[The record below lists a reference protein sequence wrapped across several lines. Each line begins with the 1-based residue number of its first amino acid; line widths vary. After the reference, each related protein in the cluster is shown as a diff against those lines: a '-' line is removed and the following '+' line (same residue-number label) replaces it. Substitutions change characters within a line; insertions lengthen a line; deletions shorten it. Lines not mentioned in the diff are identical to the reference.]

1 MINLKRIKMRAGLA
15 ADLEQ
20 IPKSAGSDDRDA
32 CAFALD
38 KSIGSDSG
46 AVTKPFDVARVDTEG
61 LAHFRKAVGDC
72 GGGIARCRWYL
83 KQADDFGPR
92 VVRKEVGKGAPD
104 VDAYQPSHA

>member
-1 MINLKRIKMRAGLA
+1 MRARLA
-15 ADLEQ
+15 TDLEQ
-20 IPKSAGSDDRDA
+20 IPESAGSDDRHA

-38 KSIGSDSG
+38 KSVGSDGG
-46 AVTKPFDVARVDTEG
+46 AVTKSFDVARVNPAG
-61 LAHFRKAVGDC
+61 FAHFRKAVDDC

-83 KQADDFGPR
+83 KQADGFGPR